1 MATDLFTITEL
12 RRVAGANGVPP
23 DAERFEWSAGTKMPS
38 ANKGGAKAAPLGSW
52 ALGMQIIHVRTDYPG
67 ARTASLQVLSARR
80 KPFTFTGKW
89 DDRWN
94 FSGYSEGEFARFE
107 AMVGRANVC
116 RFQYRNQVMD
126 GLIVDF
132 DPDYKGPWLC
142 RYSFTVEPIGRPSEY
157 QPNRSPAG
165 PLTPIQRFDAAAI
178 TILAMQEAA
187 DTVPASALGGT
198 LADDVA
204 GTMVDTVVARDQLG
218 ATLDQR
224 DLRPNAQ
231 PAASLPRLA
240 TQFRQLGDSAQ
251 QVINSLVSV
260 RADVDVVQQTA
271 ADVLRFEDW
280 SRSMRYHARLLLGRS
295 IAGADDMQERA
306 EPGAERLYKPSAGQS
321 LYKISREVYG
331 TPHGWRSI
339 AERNGLSSMT
349 LTGDELLIIPERGR
363 G

>member
-1 MATDLFTITEL
+1 MAAGVFTITEL
-12 RRVAGANGVPP
+12 RRLGSNGVPP
-23 DAERFEWSAGTKMPS
+23 DAERFEWSAGTTMP
-38 ANKGGAKAAPLGSW
+38 NERRGGARAAPLGSW
-52 ALGMQIIHVRTDYPG
+52 ALGMQAIHVRTDYPG
-67 ARTASLQVLSARR
+67 ARSASLQVLSIRR
-80 KPFTFTGKW
+80 KAFTLSGKW

-94 FSGYSEGEFARFE
+94 FPGYAVGELARFE
-107 AMVGRANVC
+107 AMVGRGNVC
-116 RFQYRNQVMD
+116 RFQFQNQVID

-132 DPDYKGPWLC
+132 DPDYKGDWLV
-142 RYSFTVEPIGRPSEY
+142 RYAFTVEPVGRPEEY
-157 QPNRSPAG
+157 QPNRSPPG
-165 PLTPIQRFDAAAI
+165 PLTPAQRFDDAAV
-178 TILAMQEAA
+178 TILAMQEVA
-187 DTVPASALGGT
+187 DTVPASALGRT

-204 GTMVDTVVARDQLG
+204 GTVVDTVVARDQLG

-231 PAASLPRLA
+231 VAASLPRLS

-251 QVINSLVSV
+251 QVINGLVAV
-260 RADVDVVQQTA
+260 RADVDVVTQTA

-280 SRSMRYHARLLLGRS
+280 SRSLRFHARLLLGRS

-306 EPGAERLYKPSAGQS
+306 EPNAERLYKPSAGQS

-331 TPHGWRSI
+331 TPHGWRAI
-339 AERNGLSSMT
+339 AERNGLSTMT

>member
-1 MATDLFTITEL
+1 MAAGLFTITEL
-12 RRVAGANGVPP
+12 RRIAGANGVPP
-23 DAERFEWSAGTKMPS
+23 DAERFEWSAGTQMPS
-38 ANKGGAKAAPLGSW
+38 SNKGGAKAAPLGSW
-52 ALGMQIIHVRTDYPG
+52 SLGMQIIHVRTDYPG
-67 ARTASLQVLSARR
+67 ARSASLQVLSSRR
-80 KPFTFTGKW
+80 KAFTMNGKW

-94 FSGYSEGEFARFE
+94 FPGYAQAELARFE
-107 AMVGRANVC
+107 DMVGRGNVC
-116 RFQYRNQVMD
+116 RFQFQNQVLD

-132 DPDYKGPWLC
+132 DPEYKGDWLV
-142 RYSFTVEPIGRPSEY
+142 RYAFTVEPIGRPSEY
-157 QPNRSPAG
+157 QPNRSPPG

-198 LADDVA
+198 LAEDVA

-251 QVINSLVSV
+251 EVINSLVNV
-260 RADVDVVQQTA
+260 RSDIDVVSQTA
-271 ADVLRFEDW
+271 ADVMRFETW
-280 SRSMRYHARLLLGRS
+280 SRSMRYNARLLLGRS

-306 EPGAERLYKPSAGQS
+306 EPSAERLYKPSQGQS

-331 TPHGWRSI
+331 TPHGWRAI